1 MTAPLNPPS
10 GEALLWRLISH
21 VSLNFLSIASAEN
34 LRELL
39 NLYVF
44 SERQEQGAETANR
57 RRIEG
62 IQEVVAAPETRL
74 VGRGSLLRGQQI
86 RIKCRLDFFAGIGDM
101 YLFGCVL
108 DRFIGDYAGIN
119 SYTRVELED
128 AFTGAVF
135 KWPPRLG
142 QQPLL

>member
-21 VSLNFLSIASAEN
+21 VSLNFLSIANAVN
-34 LRELL
+34 LRALL
-39 NLYVF
+39 GLYVF
-44 SERQEQGAETANR
+44 SDRQEQGQETANR
-57 RRIEG
+57 RRIES
-62 IQEVVAAPETRL
+62 IQDVTSTRETRL
-74 VGRGSLLRGQQI
+74 IGRGSILRGQQV
-86 RIKCRLDFFAGIGDM
+86 RIKCRLDSFASIGDM

-108 DRFIGDYAGIN
+108 DRFIADYAGVN

-128 AFTGAVF
+128 AFTGVLF